1 MSERVRGLAEGGED
15 WLEARGDSGAVTHPV
30 SEHPNPV

>member
-15 WLEARGDSGAVTHPV
+15 WLEAKGRLWSRDSPRV
-30 SEHPNPV
+30 